1 MRPPPSSIT
10 RLTGFVC
17 TPILWKNFAASFGL
31 ATTLMRSPA
40 SRVKLPSGMYTSCC
54 PRSTTHT
61 SAPDC
66 RRPRSES
73 FMPSSMEPGSIRIL
87 CSSTRPFENV
97 SILMEAGARRM
108 RAISVALA
116 SSGLSAMLS
125 PRSS

>member
-1 MRPPPSSIT
+1 M
-10 RLTGFVC
+10 
-17 TPILWKNFAASFGL
+17 
-31 ATTLMRSPA
+31 
-40 SRVKLPSGMYTSCC
+40 
-54 PRSTTHT
+54 
-61 SAPDC
+61 
-66 RRPRSES
+66 
-73 FMPSSMEPGSIRIL
+73 RIL